1 MKIKEVVF
9 SIVYVVMLI
18 VVVSLFGISYTSGN
32 SMYPTV
38 DNGEVLI
45 INRFIEPK
53 HGDIVNIWSDIL
65 EKDLCKRVI
74 GLEGDT
80 IEIVDGVVYRN
91 GEELDEPFNE
101 DTSTNMEEF
110 TVGKDEV
117 FVMGDNRNNSTD
129 SRDLGCMPMKNIKGV
144 CICIT
149 GIPKGVFVTLILMIL
164 VALFAS
170 IVIKERRRDRK

>member
-38 DNGEVLI
+38 ENDEVLI

-110 TVGKDEV
+110 TVDKDEV

-129 SRDLGCMPMKNIKGV
+129 SRDLGCMPTKDIKGV

-149 GIPKGVFVTLILMIL
+149 GIPKGVFVTLILTIL

>member
-38 DNGEVLI
+38 ENGEVLI

-101 DTSTNMEEF
+101 DTSTDMEEF

-117 FVMGDNRNNSTD
+117 FVMGDSRNNSTD
-129 SRDLGCMPMKNIKGV
+129 SRDLGCMPTKNIKGV

-149 GIPKGVFVTLILMIL
+149 GIPKGVFVTLILTIL

>member
-38 DNGEVLI
+38 ENDEVLI

-129 SRDLGCMPMKNIKGV
+129 SRDLGCMPTKNIKGV

-149 GIPKGVFVTLILMIL
+149 GIPKGVFVTLILTIL

>member
-38 DNGEVLI
+38 ENDEVLI

-144 CICIT
+144 CVCIT
-149 GIPKGVFVTLILMIL
+149 GIPKGVFVTLILTIL

>member
-38 DNGEVLI
+38 ENGEVLI

-101 DTSTNMEEF
+101 DTSTNMKEF

-117 FVMGDNRNNSTD
+117 FAMGDNRNNSTD

-149 GIPKGVFVTLILMIL
+149 GIPKGVFVTSIFTIL

>member
-38 DNGEVLI
+38 ENGEVLI

-101 DTSTNMEEF
+101 DTSTDMEEF

-129 SRDLGCMPMKNIKGV
+129 SRDLGCMPTKNIKGV

-149 GIPKGVFVTLILMIL
+149 GIPKGVFVTLILTIL

>member
-53 HGDIVNIWSDIL
+53 HEDIVNIWSDIL

-110 TVGKDEV
+110 TVDKDEV

-129 SRDLGCMPMKNIKGV
+129 SRDLGCMPTKDIKGV

-149 GIPKGVFVTLILMIL
+149 GIPKGVFVTLILTIL

>member
-149 GIPKGVFVTLILMIL
+149 GIPKGVFVTLILTIL

>member
-38 DNGEVLI
+38 ENGEVLI

-129 SRDLGCMPMKNIKGV
+129 SRDLGCMPTKNIKGV

-149 GIPKGVFVTLILMIL
+149 GIPKGVFVTSILTIL

>member
-9 SIVYVVMLI
+9 SIVYVVMMI

-38 DNGEVLI
+38 ENDEVLI

-101 DTSTNMEEF
+101 DTSTDMEEF

-149 GIPKGVFVTLILMIL
+149 GIPKGVFVTLILTIL

>member
-9 SIVYVVMLI
+9 SIVYVIMLI

-101 DTSTNMEEF
+101 DTSTDMEEF

-129 SRDLGCMPMKNIKGV
+129 SRDLGCMPTKNIKGV

-149 GIPKGVFVTLILMIL
+149 GIPKGVFVTLILTIL

>member
-38 DNGEVLI
+38 ENDEVLI

-101 DTSTNMEEF
+101 DTSKNMEEF

-149 GIPKGVFVTLILMIL
+149 GIPKGVFVTLILTIL

>member
-9 SIVYVVMLI
+9 SIVYVIMLI

-129 SRDLGCMPMKNIKGV
+129 SRDLGCMPTKNIKGV

-149 GIPKGVFVTLILMIL
+149 GIPKGVFVTLILTIL

>member
-9 SIVYVVMLI
+9 SIVYMVMLI

-38 DNGEVLI
+38 ENDEVLI

-74 GLEGDT
+74 GLEGDI
-80 IEIVDGVVYRN
+80 IEIVNGVVYRN

-101 DTSTNMEEF
+101 DTSTDMEEF

-149 GIPKGVFVTLILMIL
+149 GIPKGVFVTLILTIL

>member
-38 DNGEVLI
+38 ENDEVLI

-117 FVMGDNRNNSTD
+117 FVIGDNRNNSTD
-129 SRDLGCMPMKNIKGV
+129 SRDLGCMPTKNIKGV

-149 GIPKGVFVTLILMIL
+149 GIPKGVFVTLILTIL

>member
-91 GEELDEPFNE
+91 GEELDEPLNE

-149 GIPKGVFVTLILMIL
+149 GIPKGVFVTLILTIL